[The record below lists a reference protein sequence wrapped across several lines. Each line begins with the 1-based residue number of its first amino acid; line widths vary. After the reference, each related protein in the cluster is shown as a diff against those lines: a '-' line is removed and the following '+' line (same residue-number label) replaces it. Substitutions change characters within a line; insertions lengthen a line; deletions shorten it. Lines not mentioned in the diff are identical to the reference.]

1 MELPPAL
8 RSAVDRVLSGHR
20 AADLAAAAAALSQ
33 RYRNEQRDGRLYIQS
48 EDDALA
54 YLAVRLPATY
64 AAVRASF
71 AAIADARPDFA
82 PMTALDIGSGPG
94 TALWAAA
101 DCWPALAEALLIEAS
116 PVFRACGEA
125 LAHEASL
132 PRATWRTADAAT
144 AAIDGPPRDLV
155 TLAYVLN
162 ELAPEVRAAL
172 LRRLWQATADTLL
185 IVEPGTPAGWAR
197 IIAARA
203 TLIEA
208 GAHVLAPCPHAHV
221 CPLEHVPEKLALGPR
236 PDGWGPAFRKEHAT
250 ASTPP
255 DWCHFS
261 VRVARSRLHRLA
273 KEAELSW
280 EDEKFSYL
288 AVSRQPATAAAARV
302 IGRPRKASGRVT
314 LKLCRPDGSAG
325 EQLFSRRDGQT
336 FKRAWRSDWGAA
348 V

>member
-8 RSAVDRVLSGHR
+8 RSAVDRALSGRR

-33 RYRNEQRDGRLYIQS
+33 RYRNEQRDGRLHVRN

-71 AAIADARPDFA
+71 AAIVEARPDFN
-82 PMTALDIGSGPG
+82 PTTALDIGSGPG

-125 LAHEASL
+125 LAHEALL
-132 PRATWRTADAAT
+132 PRATWRTADVAT
-144 AAIDGPPRDLV
+144 AAIDGQPRDLV

-162 ELAPEVRAAL
+162 ELAPEVRPVL
-172 LRRLWQATADTLL
+172 LQRLWRATADTFV

-208 GAHVLAPCPHAHV
+208 GAHVLAPCPHAHA
-221 CPLEHVPEKLALGPR
+221 CPIEA
-236 PDGWGPAFRKEHAT
+236 
-250 ASTPP
+250 P
-255 DWCHFS
+255 DWCHFA
-261 VRVARSRLHRLA
+261 VRVPRSRLHRLA

-302 IGRPRKASGRVT
+302 IGPPRKGSGRVT

-325 EQLFSRRDGQT
+325 EQLFSRRDGQA
-336 FKRAWRSDWGAA
+336 FKRVWRSDWGAA